1 MCRRLS
7 FPTMIAMS
15 AFLAAPALAQTMNS
29 SPTSSPSTPPA
40 GVTAP
45 SSTSPAATPPMT
57 PATPPMTRS
66 TGAATGSASGSYV
79 TADQQIRAS
88 KLIGS
93 SVYNDQK
100 EKIGSIDELLVD
112 QHHAVISAVL
122 SVGGFLGLGSKMV
135 KVPYNE
141 LRVVGDEIVMSGATK
156 DQLNQMPSYKFA
168 SQS

>member
-1 MCRRLS
+1 
-7 FPTMIAMS
+7 MIAMS

>member
-66 TGAATGSASGSYV
+66 TSAATGSASGSYV

-88 KLIGS
+88 KLIGG

>member
-1 MCRRLS
+1 
-7 FPTMIAMS
+7 MIAMS

-66 TGAATGSASGSYV
+66 TSAATGSASGSYV

>member
-1 MCRRLS
+1 
-7 FPTMIAMS
+7 MIAMS

-135 KVPYNE
+135 NVPYNE

>member
-66 TGAATGSASGSYV
+66 TSAATGSASGSYV

>member
-1 MCRRLS
+1 MSRRLS

-29 SPTSSPSTPPA
+29 SPPSSPSVPPA
-40 GVTAP
+40 TAAAP
-45 SSTSPAATPPMT
+45 SSTSPAATPAMT
-57 PATPPMTRS
+57 PATRS
-66 TGAATGSASGSYV
+66 TSAASNTSSGSYV

-112 QHHAVISAVL
+112 QNHAVTGAVL

>member
-1 MCRRLS
+1 
-7 FPTMIAMS
+7 MIAMS

-66 TGAATGSASGSYV
+66 TSAATGSASDSSSGSYV

>member
-1 MCRRLS
+1 MSRGLS

-15 AFLAAPALAQTMNS
+15 ALLAVPVLAQTIS
-29 SPTSSPSTPPA
+29 SSPSTPPA
-40 GVTAP
+40 AAPAP
-45 SSTSPAATPPMT
+45 SSTSPAATTPMT
-57 PATPPMTRS
+57 PAAPPMTRS
-66 TGAATGSASGSYV
+66 TSAATGSVSSTSYV

-100 EKIGSIDELLVD
+100 EKIGSIDELLVGQNHD
-112 QHHAVISAVL
+112 VTSAVL